1 MKRFVLV
8 AASAILFAVLFGISA
23 VGAQPRQ
30 GGTLRVALRAEVST
44 FDPFKGASGTDHM
57 YLYPIFDTL
66 VRFDDKLQPRPG
78 LAESWDTT
86 DPKTLVLRLRKN
98 VKFHDGTPFNAE
110 AVRFNLLRA
119 QDKTVS
125 SMASELSNVEA
136 VDVVDPHT
144 VRLRLKRPDASLLLA
159 FTDRAGMM
167 VSPTAMQK
175 MGDQFGR
182 APVGAGEY
190 KLVKWTPGDSVR
202 LERFPDYWEPGRP
215 YLDGIL
221 MRIMPDGDTRVN
233 ALRSGQVDFIMEIP
247 TQDFGSL
254 KGEKGIRTI
263 EGPSLAYWR
272 IFLNMGKPPLDKK
285 AAREAINLAIDRGAL
300 VRTVMF
306 GLTEVSV
313 TPFPSVY
320 WASNPALKPW
330 PHDPARAKAKL
341 AEAGVPNGFTFDM
354 VLEPAPEHVR
364 RAEAIQAQL
373 AAVGIKVD
381 LKPMELAKGVQ
392 GYFRGQE
399 FMAANYRWTGRP
411 DPDQSVRGMFH
422 STGFYNPGKLQV
434 ARLDELM
441 DQAKSVYKLE
451 ERRALYQKIDEIIQQ
466 EAVDVPLYVAP
477 VLEAMSTN
485 VEGYQPNLLGKP
497 AFRGVWLRPG
507 R

>member
-1 MKRFVLV
+1 
-8 AASAILFAVLFGISA
+8 
-23 VGAQPRQ
+23 
-30 GGTLRVALRAEVST
+30 
-44 FDPFKGASGTDHM
+44 
-57 YLYPIFDTL
+57 
-66 VRFDDKLQPRPG
+66 VRFD
-78 LAESWDTT
+78 
-86 DPKTLVLRLRKN
+86 
-98 VKFHDGTPFNAE
+98 
-110 AVRFNLLRA
+110 RF
-119 QDKTVS
+119 Q
-125 SMASELSNVEA
+125 E
-136 VDVVDPHT
+136 
-144 VRLRLKRPDASLLLA
+144 
-159 FTDRAGMM
+159 
-167 VSPTAMQK
+167 
-175 MGDQFGR
+175 
-182 APVGAGEY
+182 
-190 KLVKWTPGDSVR
+190 
-202 LERFPDYWEPGRP
+202 YWEPGRP

-247 TQDFGSL
+247 TQDFTSL
-254 KGEKGIRTI
+254 KGEKGIKTF

-272 IFLNMGKPPLDKK
+272 IFLNMSKPPLDKK
-285 AAREAINLAIDRGAL
+285 AAREAINLAIDRAAL

-306 GLTEVSV
+306 GLTEGSA
-313 TPFPSVY
+313 TPFPAVY

-341 AEAGVPNGFTFDM
+341 VEAGLPNGFTFDM

-399 FMAANYRWTGRP
+399 FMAANFRWTGRP

-422 STGFYNPGKLQV
+422 STGFYNPGRYQV
-434 ARLDELM
+434 ARLEELM

-451 ERRALYQKIDEIIQQ
+451 ERRPLYQKIDEIIQQ

-477 VLEAMSTN
+477 VLEAVSTN

-497 AFRGVWLRPG
+497 AFRGVWLRPA